1 MEHRNITKLL
11 RFSSPRPLGRNLD
24 LDCWDWVIG
33 SLGSGVWGL
42 GSRVLGLGTWDL
54 GLFKEGSLLRSSR
67 SQYSTGDCLLVVA
80 SSSSEIFIVRASC
93 RGVIDSEAQSLHRVA
108 VFDVFKGSAVETRIT
123 GSVCDD
129 NFLTVENARTVS
141 LFLHQRS

>member
-1 MEHRNITKLL
+1 ML
-11 RFSSPRPLGRNLD
+11 
-24 LDCWDWVIG
+24 
-33 SLGSGVWGL
+33 
-42 GSRVLGLGTWDL
+42 
-54 GLFKEGSLLRSSR
+54 
-67 SQYSTGDCLLVVA
+67 VA